1 MAASINLVATTA
13 EQQAFE
19 LGSKLLELLNADKT
33 ANPQADRKSFNVA
46 QNIDLNRLR
55 ATYTITLPI
64 VKTATTDGGFEVDT
78 EEVLA

>member
-1 MAASINLVATTA
+1 MAAAIALNATTA

-19 LGSKLLELLNADKT
+19 LSSKLLDALNADKT
-33 ANPQADRKSFNVA
+33 ANPDADRKSFNVS

-64 VKTATTDGGFEVDT
+64 VKTATDDGGFEVDA
-78 EEVLA
+78 EVVLA